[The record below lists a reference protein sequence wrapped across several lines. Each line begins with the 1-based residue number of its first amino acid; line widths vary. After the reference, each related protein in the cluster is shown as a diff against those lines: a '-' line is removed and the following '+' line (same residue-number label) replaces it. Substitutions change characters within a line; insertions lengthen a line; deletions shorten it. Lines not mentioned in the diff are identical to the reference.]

1 MEKYDYELE
10 ADYGESI
17 ELDKKTEEFLLK
29 KSNAATC
36 KIISESEN
44 GKPLHGTGF
53 FCKIPLEGKIMKVLF
68 TNNHILNKN
77 SIKEGE
83 IIKCR
88 YKNELKKFE
97 IKNRKCFTNEELDYT
112 CIEILNEDKI
122 EDFFEIENENS
133 NNPKEYNGEDIAL
146 PQYPKG
152 GPLKI
157 NAGCLVKI
165 EGNQIFH
172 YVTTFKGSSGS
183 PILLLLRKY
192 KIIGIHCAASEKLKM
207 NRGIKIKDIL
217 DDIKKVK

>member
-77 SIKEGE
+77 SIKESE
-83 IIKCR
+83 TIIYL
-88 YKNELKKFE
+88 YKNELKQFE
-97 IKNRKCFTNEELDYT
+97 IKNIKCYNNKELDYT
-112 CIEILNEDKI
+112 CIEIINEDK
-122 EDFFEIENENS
+122 N
-133 NNPKEYNGEDIAL
+133 
-146 PQYPKG
+146 
-152 GPLKI
+152 
-157 NAGCLVKI
+157 
-165 EGNQIFH
+165 
-172 YVTTFKGSSGS
+172 
-183 PILLLLRKY
+183 
-192 KIIGIHCAASEKLKM
+192 
-207 NRGIKIKDIL
+207 
-217 DDIKKVK
+217 

>member
-1 MEKYDYELE
+1 MEKNHYKLE
-10 ADYGESI
+10 ADYGVSI
-17 ELDKKTEEFLLK
+17 ELDKEIKEFLLK
-29 KSNAATC
+29 KSNLATC
-36 KIISESEN
+36 KIVSESEN
-44 GKPLHGTGF
+44 GEPLHGTGF

-88 YKNELKKFE
+88 YKNEIKKFE

-172 YVTTFKGSSGS
+172 KVTTINGSSGS
-183 PILLLLRKY
+183 PIVLLLRKF
-192 KIIGIHCAASEKLKM
+192 KIIGIHCLASEKIKI
-207 NRGIKIKDIL
+207 NRGIKINYIINDMN
-217 DDIKKVK
+217 KVK

>member
-10 ADYGESI
+10 ADYGKSI

-36 KIISESEN
+36 KIISQSEN
-44 GKPLHGTGF
+44 GIPLHGTGF
-53 FCKIPLEGKIMKVLF
+53 FCNIPSLGKFLF
-68 TNNHILNKN
+68 TNNHVLNKN
-77 SIKEGE
+77 SINEGE

-88 YKNELKKFE
+88 YKDELKKFE
-97 IKNRKCFTNEELDYT
+97 IKNRQCFTNEDLDYT
-112 CIEILNEDKI
+112 CIQILDEDKI

-133 NNPKEYNGEDIAL
+133 NNSKEYNGEDIAL

-165 EGNQIFH
+165 EG
-172 YVTTFKGSSGS
+172 K
-183 PILLLLRKY
+183 
-192 KIIGIHCAASEKLKM
+192 KI
-207 NRGIKIKDIL
+207 
-217 DDIKKVK
+217 

>member
-36 KIISESEN
+36 KIISQSEN
-44 GKPLHGTGF
+44 GTPLHGTGF
-53 FCKIPLEGKIMKVLF
+53 FCNTSLGKFLF
-68 TNNHILNKN
+68 TNNHVLNKN
-77 SIKEGE
+77 SINEGE

-88 YKNELKKFE
+88 YKDELKKFE
-97 IKNRKCFTNEELDYT
+97 IKNRQCFTDEDLDYT
-112 CIEILNEDKI
+112 CIEILDEDKI

>member
-10 ADYGESI
+10 ADYGKSI

-36 KIISESEN
+36 KIISQSEN
-44 GKPLHGTGF
+44 GTPLHGTGF
-53 FCKIPLEGKIMKVLF
+53 FCRIPLLGKFLF
-68 TNNHILNKN
+68 TNNHVLNKN
-77 SIKEGE
+77 SINEGE

-88 YKNELKKFE
+88 YKDELKKFE
-97 IKNRKCFTNEELDYT
+97 IKNRQCFTNEDLDYT
-112 CIEILNEDKI
+112 CIQILDEDKI

-133 NNPKEYNGEDIAL
+133 NNSKEYNGEDIAL

-183 PILLLLRKY
+183 PIILILRKY
-192 KIIGIHCAASEKLKM
+192 KIIGIHCASSDKLKM
-207 NRGIKIKDIL
+207 NRGINIKDIL
-217 DDIKKVK
+217 NDIKIVN

>member
-36 KIISESEN
+36 KIISQSEN
-44 GKPLHGTGF
+44 GTPLHGTGF
-53 FCKIPLEGKIMKVLF
+53 FCIIPYLGKVLF
-68 TNNHILNKN
+68 TNNHVLNKN
-77 SIKEGE
+77 SINEGE

-88 YKNELKKFE
+88 YKDELKKFE
-97 IKNRKCFTNEELDYT
+97 IKNRRCYTNEDLDYT
-112 CIEILNEDKI
+112 CIQILDEDKI

-133 NNPKEYNGEDIAL
+133 NDSKEYNGEDIAL

-207 NRGIKIKDIL
+207 NRGIKMKDIL

>member
-17 ELDKKTEEFLLK
+17 ELNKKTEEFLLK

-36 KIISESEN
+36 KIISQSEN
-44 GKPLHGTGF
+44 GRPLHGTGF
-53 FCKIPLEGKIMKVLF
+53 FCIIPYLGKVLF
-68 TNNHILNKN
+68 TNNHVLNKN
-77 SIKEGE
+77 SINEGE

-88 YKNELKKFE
+88 YKDELKKFE
-97 IKNRKCFTNEELDYT
+97 IKNRQCFTNEELDYT
-112 CIEILNEDKI
+112 CIQILDEDKI

-133 NNPKEYNGEDIAL
+133 NDSKEYNGEDIAL

-172 YVTTFKGSSGS
+172 YVTTFKGSSGA

-207 NRGIKIKDIL
+207 NRGIKMKDIL

>member
-1 MEKYDYELE
+1 MKKNVYKLE
-10 ADYGESI
+10 EDYGETI
-17 ELDKKTEEFLLK
+17 ELYKKIKEFLFK

-83 IIKCR
+83 IFKCR
-88 YKNELKKFE
+88 YKDELKKLE
-97 IKNRKCFTNEELDYT
+97 IKNRKYFKNEELDYT

-133 NNPKEYNGEDIAL
+133 NNPKEYNGDDIAL
-146 PQYPKG
+146 PQYPK
-152 GPLKI
+152 
-157 NAGCLVKI
+157 
-165 EGNQIFH
+165 
-172 YVTTFKGSSGS
+172 
-183 PILLLLRKY
+183 
-192 KIIGIHCAASEKLKM
+192 
-207 NRGIKIKDIL
+207 
-217 DDIKKVK
+217 

>member
-17 ELDKKTEEFLLK
+17 ELNKKTEEFLLK

-36 KIISESEN
+36 KIISQSEN
-44 GKPLHGTGF
+44 GTPLHGTGF
-53 FCKIPLEGKIMKVLF
+53 FCIIPYLGKVLF
-68 TNNHILNKN
+68 TNNHVLNKN
-77 SIKEGE
+77 SINEGE

-88 YKNELKKFE
+88 YKDELKKFE
-97 IKNRKCFTNEELDYT
+97 IKNRRCYTNEDLDYT
-112 CIEILNEDKI
+112 CIQILDEDKI

-133 NNPKEYNGEDIAL
+133 NDSKEYNGEDIAL
-146 PQYPKG
+146 PQYPIG

-172 YVTTFKGSSGS
+172 YVTTFKGSSGA

-207 NRGIKIKDIL
+207 NRGIKMKDIL
-217 DDIKKVK
+217 DDIIKVK

>member
-53 FCKIPLEGKIMKVLF
+53 FCIIPSLGRFLF
-68 TNNHILNKN
+68 TNNHVLNKN
-77 SIKEGE
+77 SINEGE

-88 YKNELKKFE
+88 YKDELKKFE
-97 IKNRKCFTNEELDYT
+97 IKNRLCFTNEDLDYT
-112 CIEILNEDKI
+112 CIEILDEDKI

-172 YVTTFKGSSGS
+172 KVTTIYGSSGS
-183 PILLLLRKY
+183 PIILLLRKY
-192 KIIGIHCAASEKLKM
+192 KIIGIHCASSDKLEM

-217 DDIKKVK
+217 YDIIKVK

>member
-36 KIISESEN
+36 KIISQSEN
-44 GKPLHGTGF
+44 GTPLHGTGF
-53 FCKIPLEGKIMKVLF
+53 FCIIPYLGKVLF
-68 TNNHILNKN
+68 TNNHVLNKN
-77 SIKEGE
+77 SINEGE

-88 YKNELKKFE
+88 YKDELKKFE
-97 IKNRKCFTNEELDYT
+97 IKNRQCFTNEELDYT
-112 CIEILNEDKI
+112 CIQILDEDKI

-207 NRGIKIKDIL
+207 NRGIKMKDIL
-217 DDIKKVK
+217 DDINEVK

>member
-36 KIISESEN
+36 KIISQSEN
-44 GKPLHGTGF
+44 GRPLHGTGF
-53 FCKIPLEGKIMKVLF
+53 FCNIPSLGKFLF
-68 TNNHILNKN
+68 TNNHVLNKN
-77 SIKEGE
+77 SIKESE
-83 IIKCR
+83 TIIYL
-88 YKNELKKFE
+88 YKNELKQFE

-112 CIEILNEDKI
+112 CIQILNEDKI

-133 NNPKEYNGEDIAL
+133 NNPKEYNGEDVAL

-172 YVTTFKGSSGS
+172 KVTTINGSSGS
-183 PILLLLRKY
+183 PIVLLLRKF
-192 KIIGIHCAASEKLKM
+192 KIIVIHCASSDKIKM
-207 NRGIKIKDIL
+207 NKVIKKKDIL

>member
-1 MEKYDYELE
+1 
-10 ADYGESI
+10 
-17 ELDKKTEEFLLK
+17 
-29 KSNAATC
+29 
-36 KIISESEN
+36 
-44 GKPLHGTGF
+44 
-53 FCKIPLEGKIMKVLF
+53 MKVLF

-88 YKNELKKFE
+88 YKNEIKKFE

-183 PILLLLRKY
+183 PIILLLRKY

-207 NRGIKIKDIL
+207 NRGINIKDIL

>member
-1 MEKYDYELE
+1 MEKNDYELE

-17 ELDKKTEEFLLK
+17 ELDKETEEFLKK
-29 KSNAATC
+29 KSNVATC

-44 GKPLHGTGF
+44 RPLYGTGF
-53 FCKIPLEGKIMKVLF
+53 FCKIPLLGKVLF

-77 SIKEGE
+77 SIKENE
-83 IIKCR
+83 IIICL

-112 CIEILNEDKI
+112 CIEILNEDEI

-133 NNPKEYNGEDIAL
+133 NNPKEYNGDDIAL
-146 PQYPKG
+146 PQFPKG

>member
-17 ELDKKTEEFLLK
+17 ELDKNTEEFLLK

-44 GKPLHGTGF
+44 GTPLHGTGF
-53 FCKIPLEGKIMKVLF
+53 FCRIPLLGKFLF
-68 TNNHILNKN
+68 TNNHVLNQN
-77 SIKEGE
+77 SINEGE
-83 IIKCR
+83 IIKCL

-97 IKNRKCFTNEELDYT
+97 IKNRQCFTNEELDYT
-112 CIEILNEDKI
+112 CIQILDEDKI

-133 NNPKEYNGEDIAL
+133 NDSKEYNGEDIAL
-146 PQYPKG
+146 PQYPIG

-183 PILLLLRKY
+183 PILLLLREY
-192 KIIGIHCAASEKLKM
+192 KLIGIHCATSEKLKM

>member
-1 MEKYDYELE
+1 MKKNVYKLE
-10 ADYGESI
+10 EDYGETI
-17 ELDKKTEEFLLK
+17 ELYKKIKEFLLK
-29 KSNAATC
+29 KSKVAKC
-36 KIISESEN
+36 KIISEEN
-44 GKPLHGTGF
+44 GKPLYGTGF

-68 TNNHILNKN
+68 INNHILNKN
-77 SIKEGE
+77 SINEGE
-83 IIKCR
+83 IIKCS
-88 YKNELKKFE
+88 YKDELKKFD
-97 IKNRKCFTNEELDYT
+97 IKNRLCFTNEELDYT
-112 CIEILNEDKI
+112 CIEILDEDKI

-133 NNPKEYNGEDIAL
+133 NNSKEYNGEDIAL

-172 YVTTFKGSSGS
+172 YVTTFKGSSGA
-183 PILLLLRKY
+183 PILLLLREY

-207 NRGIKIKDIL
+207 NRGIKMKDIL

>member
-1 MEKYDYELE
+1 MKKNVYKLE
-10 ADYGESI
+10 EDYGETI
-17 ELDKKTEEFLLK
+17 ELYKKIKEFLLK
-29 KSNAATC
+29 KSKVATC
-36 KIISESEN
+36 KIISEEN
-44 GKPLHGTGF
+44 GKPLHGIGF

-83 IIKCR
+83 IFKCR
-88 YKNELKKFE
+88 YKDELKKLE
-97 IKNRKCFTNEELDYT
+97 IKNRKYFKNEELDYT

-133 NNPKEYNGEDIAL
+133 NNPTEYNVEDVAL
-146 PQYPKG
+146 LQYPKG

-157 NAGCLVKI
+157 NAGCLVKT

-172 YVTTFKGSSGS
+172 KVTTICGSSDS
-183 PILLLLRKY
+183 PIILLLRKY
-192 KIIGIHCAASEKLKM
+192 KIIGIHCALSDKLKM
-207 NRGIKIKDIL
+207 NRGINIKDIL

>member
-44 GKPLHGTGF
+44 GTPLHGTGF
-53 FCKIPLEGKIMKVLF
+53 FCIIPYLGKVLF
-68 TNNHILNKN
+68 TNNHVLNKN
-77 SIKEGE
+77 SINEGE

-97 IKNRKCFTNEELDYT
+97 IKNRRCYTNEDLDYT
-112 CIEILNEDKI
+112 CIQILDEDKI

-133 NNPKEYNGEDIAL
+133 NNSKEYNGEDIAL

-183 PILLLLRKY
+183 PILLLLREY
-192 KIIGIHCAASEKLKM
+192 KLIGIHCATSEKLKM

>member
-44 GKPLHGTGF
+44 GRPLHGTGF
-53 FCKIPLEGKIMKVLF
+53 FCKIPRLGKFLF
-68 TNNHILNKN
+68 TNNHVLNKN
-77 SIKEGE
+77 SINKGE

-88 YKNELKKFE
+88 YKYELKKFE
-97 IKNRKCFTNEELDYT
+97 IKNRLCFTNEDLDYT
-112 CIEILNEDKI
+112 CIQILDEDKI

-133 NNPKEYNGEDIAL
+133 NNSKEYNGEDIAL

-172 YVTTFKGSSGS
+172 YVTTFKGSSGA

-207 NRGIKIKDIL
+207 NRGIKMKDIL

>member
-36 KIISESEN
+36 KIISQSKN
-44 GKPLHGTGF
+44 GRPLHGTGF
-53 FCKIPLEGKIMKVLF
+53 FCNIPSLGKFLF
-68 TNNHILNKN
+68 TNNHVLNKN
-77 SIKEGE
+77 SINEGE

-88 YKNELKKFE
+88 YKDELKKFE
-97 IKNRKCFTNEELDYT
+97 IKNRQCFTNEDLDYT
-112 CIEILNEDKI
+112 CIQILDEDKI

-207 NRGIKIKDIL
+207 NRGIKMKDIL
-217 DDIKKVK
+217 EDIKKVK

>member
-36 KIISESEN
+36 KIISQSEN
-44 GKPLHGTGF
+44 GTPLHGTGF
-53 FCKIPLEGKIMKVLF
+53 FCIIPYLGKFLF
-68 TNNHILNKN
+68 TNNHVLNKN
-77 SIKEGE
+77 SINEGE
-83 IIKCR
+83 TIKCR

-97 IKNRKCFTNEELDYT
+97 IKNRQCFTNEELDYT
-112 CIEILNEDKI
+112 CIQILDEDKI

-207 NRGIKIKDIL
+207 NRGIKMKDIL

>member
-1 MEKYDYELE
+1 MKKSDYELE
-10 ADYGESI
+10 ADYGGSI
-17 ELDKKTEEFLLK
+17 ELDKKTEEFLKK
-29 KSNAATC
+29 KSNVATC

-44 GKPLHGTGF
+44 RPLYGTGF
-53 FCKIPLEGKIMKVLF
+53 FCKIPLLGKVLF

-183 PILLLLRKY
+183 PIILLLRKY

-207 NRGIKIKDIL
+207 NRGINIKDIL

>member
-17 ELDKKTEEFLLK
+17 ELNKKTEEFLLK

-36 KIISESEN
+36 KIISQSEN
-44 GKPLHGTGF
+44 GRPLHGTGF
-53 FCKIPLEGKIMKVLF
+53 FCIIPYLGKVLF
-68 TNNHILNKN
+68 TNNHVLNKN
-77 SIKEGE
+77 SINEGE

-88 YKNELKKFE
+88 YKDELKKFE
-97 IKNRKCFTNEELDYT
+97 IKNRLCFTNEDLDYT
-112 CIEILNEDKI
+112 CIQILDEDKI

>member
-1 MEKYDYELE
+1 METNNYELE

-53 FCKIPLEGKIMKVLF
+53 FCNIPLLGKVLF
-68 TNNHILNKN
+68 TNNHVLNKN

-88 YKNELKKFE
+88 YKDELKKFE
-97 IKNRKCFTNEELDYT
+97 IKNRIFFTNVELDYT
-112 CIEILNEDKI
+112 CIQILNEDKI

-133 NNPKEYNGEDIAL
+133 NNPKEYNIAL

-172 YVTTFKGSSGS
+172 YVTTYKGSSGS
-183 PILLLLRKY
+183 PIILLLRKY

-207 NRGIKIKDIL
+207 NRGINIKDIL
-217 DDIKKVK
+217 DDIIKVK